1 MDKKWVGIAGAAAVA
16 VGTVLIVL
24 AGGDVEQAA
33 GIVGLAAAALA
44 AALAEPAVAVSTAA
58 LARSA
63 GPAWAAPA
71 HI

>member
-44 AALAEPAVAVSTAA
+44 AVLALWNGLVK
-58 LARSA
+58 
-63 GPAWAAPA
+63 
-71 HI
+71 